1 MTSNLI
7 AETFRMARRMGLHSA
22 LCLSAWLAVSTVQAA
37 ELSLCTA
44 RADGNY
50 YAAGEIIRSRTNAER
65 LNLALRETAGSVD
78 NLGRLARRECD
89 AAIVQLDAYL
99 VYQEANRWRRL
110 ELARPNYLYEEFVH
124 LICRRDAGLDS
135 IEDLANGEGKHEVLI
150 GEPESGSAATWRYF
164 TILDPDY
171 AKTPART
178 VGGAQALTE
187 VRKPGGASCM
197 LYVSGLRSK
206 FSATVSNAG
215 DTLALVPVD
224 DPDLDEARF
233 AGERIYRFR
242 KIPAG
247 TYPALQATD
256 RKRDLETLTVGATLF
271 VTQSWAEANYDAN
284 AYLVEVIL
292 RTKPEILERVA
303 PR

>member
-1 MTSNLI
+1 MTSNR
-7 AETFRMARRMGLHSA
+7 TVRSARLGLLVA
-22 LCLSAWLAVSTVQAA
+22 LCLAAWLAASTAQAA
-37 ELSLCTA
+37 ELALCTA

-50 YAAGEIIRSRTNAER
+50 FAAGEIIRSRINAER
-65 LNLALRETAGSVD
+65 LKVGLRETAGSVD
-78 NLGRLARRECD
+78 NLGKLARGECD

-99 VYQEANRWRRL
+99 VYQEANRWKRL

-124 LICRRDAGLDS
+124 LVCRRDAGIES
-135 IEDLANGEGKHEVLI
+135 IEDLANEDGKHEVLI

-164 TILDPDY
+164 TILDPVY
-171 AKTPART
+171 AKTLTRT
-178 VGGAQALTE
+178 VGGAEALAALQ
-187 VRKPGGASCM
+187 KPGGASCM
-197 LYVSGLRSK
+197 VYVSGLRSR
-206 FSATVSNAG
+206 FSDSVANAG

-242 KIPAG
+242 KIPAD
-247 TYPALQATD
+247 TYPTLGAGT

-284 AYLVEVIL
+284 A
-292 RTKPEILERVA
+292 P
-303 PR
+303 PRSSWTRGNRGSIFVL